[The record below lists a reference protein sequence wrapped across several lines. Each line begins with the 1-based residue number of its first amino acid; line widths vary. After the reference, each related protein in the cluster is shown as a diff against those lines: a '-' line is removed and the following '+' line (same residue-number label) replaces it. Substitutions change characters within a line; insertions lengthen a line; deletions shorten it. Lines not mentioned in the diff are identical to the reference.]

1 MFGRFSNAIDT
12 LLALQEAVEAART
25 SDYFGYSTTSHGMY
39 PSVNVFQDG
48 DKVILKA
55 EIPGVRKEDISIQIK
70 ENLITLTGNRK
81 VEYPENA
88 SIHRMER
95 RSHRFNRSM
104 RLPLK
109 VDADKSTAE
118 YQDGILTV
126 TLPQAESDK
135 PRTISVT

>member
-1 MFGRFSNAIDT
+1 MFGRFSDAIET
-12 LLALQEAVEAART
+12 LLALQEAVESART
-25 SDYFGYSTTSHGMY
+25 SDYFGHSTTSHGMY

-70 ENLITLTGNRK
+70 DNLITLTGNRK

-95 RSHRFNRSM
+95 RSHQFNRSM

-109 VDADKSTAE
+109 VDVDKSKAE

-135 PRTISVT
+135 PRAISIA